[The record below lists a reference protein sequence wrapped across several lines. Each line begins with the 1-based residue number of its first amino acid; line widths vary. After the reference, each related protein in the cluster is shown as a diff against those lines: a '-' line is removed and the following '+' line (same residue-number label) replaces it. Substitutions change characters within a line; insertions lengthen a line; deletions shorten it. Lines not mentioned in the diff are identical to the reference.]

1 MIEKLLD
8 CFSMAAWEV
17 MRFMLDANPL
27 EGAKPA
33 ESPPENGVVVSIGI
47 VGDVPGE
54 AVFHFPRSTAL
65 KIVEIMGGIEVEE
78 IDDFVTSAVGELSNI
93 ISGNAATAMTEKA
106 VELDIQPP
114 QISVGSTPSVNT
126 SQTLTTTLN
135 TTAGSVDLVV
145 NLY

>member
-1 MIEKLLD
+1 
-8 CFSMAAWEV
+8 
-17 MRFMLDANPL
+17 
-27 EGAKPA
+27 
-33 ESPPENGVVVSIGI
+33 
-47 VGDVPGE
+47 
-54 AVFHFPRSTAL
+54 
-65 KIVEIMGGIEVEE
+65 
-78 IDDFVTSAVGELSNI
+78 
-93 ISGNAATAMTEKA
+93 MTEKA